1 MNAGVSGHRR
11 RSSGRGGFTMVE
23 VLVAFVVLAT
33 LTLAVQRG
41 LAASLSLTTGAEER
55 LGADLVAR
63 TLITAPLQM
72 GTSALQAQQG
82 SMNGYKW
89 KIRFEA
95 LAFPVAARNV
105 IDGKPPAWRPAR
117 MVVTVS
123 AASGREL
130 KIETI
135 RLVGG

>member
-1 MNAGVSGHRR
+1 MTIDVPVSGSRI
-11 RSSGRGGFTMVE
+11 SGKGGFTMIE
-23 VLVAFVVLAT
+23 VLVSFVVLAT

-41 LAASLSLTTGAEER
+41 LAASISSTSRAEDR

-63 TLITAPLQM
+63 TLITAPLRT
-72 GTSALQAQQG
+72 GPSALQAQRG
-82 SMNGYKW
+82 SMNGYEW

-95 LAFPVAARNV
+95 LDLPIAARIV
-105 IDGKPPAWRPAR
+105 IDGKPPAWRPVR
-117 MVVTVS
+117 MTVTVS
-123 AASGREL
+123 AASGSQL